1 MLFDH
6 ERMEINEVIR
16 ELRRE
21 VAGILREIP
30 PGNWESKD
38 NLERA
43 VKSIGRNFAEAAGK
57 WLLAD
62 KINRY
67 QIARGSSTEGA
78 TSLDELVDFGL
89 VGPERVLKAKEL
101 LWRIASMLTGIIRSL
116 ESLPER
122 ENAARR
128 SVDSGAHTHA
138 RAPARA
144 RARPVPGPDDPDL

>member
-6 ERMEINEVIR
+6 EKLEINGVIR

-21 VAGILREIP
+21 VAGVLRDVP

-43 VKSIGRNFAEAAGK
+43 VKSVGRNFAEAVGK

-67 QIARGSSTEGA
+67 QIARGSATEGA

-89 VGPERVLKAKEL
+89 VPAERVRKAKDL
-101 LWRIASMLTGIIRSL
+101 LWRVTSMLTGIIRSL
-116 ESLPER
+116 EALPER
-122 ENAARR
+122 ENAKPQPA
-128 SVDSGAHTHA
+128 VDSG
-138 RAPARA
+138 ARA
-144 RARPVPGPDDPDL
+144 RARARARQVPEPEENEE